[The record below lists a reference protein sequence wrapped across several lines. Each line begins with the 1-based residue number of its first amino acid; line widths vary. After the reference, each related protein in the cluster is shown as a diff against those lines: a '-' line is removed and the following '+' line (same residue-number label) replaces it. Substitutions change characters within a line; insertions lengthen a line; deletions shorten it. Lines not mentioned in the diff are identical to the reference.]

1 MQVYSWGDNEH
12 GQQGNGSTMSNK
24 KPQLVAALNDHH
36 ITSIAC
42 GSSHSI
48 ALTAG
53 RPPSSVEFTP
63 VSFQTAHDPLAISL
77 SSSCGGRPA
86 EDRAYS
92 LADDSKR
99 PSLIKI
105 ILSLQTPLK
114 QQEALAHILTSLQI
128 AYARDAIVNSL
139 GGVASAAQK
148 RSSEEGQV
156 TAAEICASVP
166 TSPHATLSHSDLGS
180 AAVGGMCGGEGAEEE
195 EVLATG
201 QEEDFTNVL
210 TVEDARVMVDLLK
223 LAVANRVGEKGKE
236 NLAAV
241 LTTMGKTN
249 STVCKTNV
257 FIGSYYTDTHA
268 CTQ

>member
-1 MQVYSWGDNEH
+1 MTEDG
-12 GQQGNGSTMSNK
+12 T
-24 KPQLVAALNDHH
+24 
-36 ITSIAC
+36 
-42 GSSHSI
+42 HS
-48 ALTAG
+48 
-53 RPPSSVEFTP
+53 
-63 VSFQTAHDPLAISL
+63 QTN
-77 SSSCGGRPA
+77 
-86 EDRAYS
+86 
-92 LADDSKR
+92 DSKR

-156 TAAEICASVP
+156 TAAEISASIP
-166 TSPHATLSHSDLGS
+166 TSPCTLLRNSDLGG
-180 AAVGGMCGGEGAEEE
+180 AVCGGEEGVIVTEKEK
-195 EVLATG
+195 
-201 QEEDFTNVL
+201 DFTSIL

-241 LTTMGKTN
+241 LTTMGRTN
-249 STVCKTNV
+249 PTVC
-257 FIGSYYTDTHA
+257 
-268 CTQ
+268 